1 VLEHI
6 EAVGR
11 LLSRSR
17 ERGAVAGR
25 YAEELKLR
33 VGRVT
38 GVEPRLPDPDF
49 VAALAGFGEDR
60 ARAAAVLLEQA
71 RQLAGGRPTEGDL
84 LGLARRVDALEAEW
98 GVATIR

>member
-1 VLEHI
+1 
-6 EAVGR
+6 
-11 LLSRSR
+11 
-17 ERGAVAGR
+17 VAGR